1 MKANRRS
8 TFTAI
13 AIAAVGVLFFAVS
26 RSAPAELSYP
36 FQRVKLFF
44 TRRVAA
50 RISGL
55 WRGSAAMAENR
66 SLRREIDALAMDRAE
81 YARVLAENDRLR
93 KALDFAEAHPGRWVA
108 AEVLSH
114 GGGAAGVMDVIR
126 VSKGSLAG
134 VRVGA
139 VVETPAGL
147 VGRVASVSLHTSEVL
162 LVTDPALRVS
172 CFIAGQQQTH
182 GILSGGGPDSL
193 TIRHLRSAAGV
204 SPGAKVYTSGLGG
217 VFPGGI
223 EVGTFMSVRR
233 RGDSPEGNGAAGLES
248 EGEVRPSVDF
258 EALEDVFI
266 RR

>member
-134 VRVGA
+134 VREGA
-139 VVETPAGL
+139 VVETPGSSAGW
-147 VGRVASVSLHTSEVL
+147 
-162 LVTDPALRVS
+162 
-172 CFIAGQQQTH
+172 
-182 GILSGGGPDSL
+182 
-193 TIRHLRSAAGV
+193 
-204 SPGAKVYTSGLGG
+204 
-217 VFPGGI
+217 
-223 EVGTFMSVRR
+223 
-233 RGDSPEGNGAAGLES
+233 
-248 EGEVRPSVDF
+248 RPSRF
-258 EALEDVFI
+258 TRA
-266 RR
+266 RSCW

>member
-1 MKANRRS
+1 MKTDRRR
-8 TFTAI
+8 TFAAI
-13 AIAAVGVLFFAVS
+13 AIAAAGVVLFAVS
-26 RSAPAELSYP
+26 RSLPAELSYP

-50 RISGL
+50 RVSGL

-66 SLRREIDALAMDRAE
+66 SLRREIDALAIDRAE

-93 KALDFAEAHPGRWVA
+93 RSLGFAETSPGRWIA
-108 AEVLSH
+108 AEVLSY

-126 VSKGSLAG
+126 VAKGSLDG
-134 VRVGA
+134 VREGA
-139 VVETPAGL
+139 VVESPAGL
-147 VGRVASVSLHTSEVL
+147 VGKVASVTLHTSEVL
-162 LVTDPALRVS
+162 LVTDPALKVS
-172 CFIAGQQQTH
+172 CFIAGQPQTH

-193 TIRHLRSAAGV
+193 TIRHLRSAAAV

-223 EVGTFMSVRR
+223 EVGTFVSVR
-233 RGDSPEGNGAAGLES
+233 RGDSLSGNGAAGLES

-258 EALEDVFI
+258 DALEDVFI